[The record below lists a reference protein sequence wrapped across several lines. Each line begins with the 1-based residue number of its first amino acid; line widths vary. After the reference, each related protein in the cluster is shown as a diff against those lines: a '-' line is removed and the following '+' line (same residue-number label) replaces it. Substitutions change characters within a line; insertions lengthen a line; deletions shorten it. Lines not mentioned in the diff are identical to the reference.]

1 MDNLLCLFAGVQI
14 ATGRCTALAN
24 PIAPLDLSWLLM
36 ESPSGTTHVGAMLLF
51 KKPPGRRN
59 TVREVVEAYRRQQPQ
74 PPFNFV
80 PELIGTSAPH
90 FREVDDWD
98 PYYHVQHLSLPGGS
112 SYEELLRLVADLHEP
127 MLDRD
132 RPLFRC
138 WVIDGV
144 PGGRFAIYTKTHH
157 SIIDGVSG
165 LKKLY
170 DGLSLTE
177 EPVIL
182 PPAFAQP
189 RPASQPG
196 TPTPALRRLTDTVR
210 GVINQV
216 GAINQISFG
225 ALRKGLSAALG
236 SHLDGSLPFVAK
248 HSPTNVPLKQAR
260 GFATASLP
268 LEEMHRIGHQFGA
281 TLNDVAATVIDH
293 GLHAYLR
300 EKGQEWS
307 HEFIAMVPM
316 SLRGEGDSAT
326 GTRVSAMFVRLGSP
340 EADVTTRLQQVAH
353 SVAVAKKE
361 LGAMSGDTAM
371 TYAVAIAALA
381 GAGSSTHLDR
391 ITRPACNLVIS
402 NVPGAKE
409 TRYLNGAPLV
419 GIFPVSALAA
429 AIGLNVTLS
438 SYRDHMDFGFVT
450 NAAALDDVH
459 ALAEHTR
466 QAYQDLKAAA
476 KTPRRTGS
484 RTR

>member
-1 MDNLLCLFAGVQI
+1 MSNA
-14 ATGRCTALAN
+14 
-24 PIAPLDLSWLLM
+24 IAPLDLGWLLL

-51 KKPPGRRN
+51 TKPAGRRG
-59 TVREVVEAYRRQQPQ
+59 TVREIVAAYRAQRPM

-80 PELIGTSAPH
+80 PDLIGTSVPH
-90 FREVDDWD
+90 FREVESWE
-98 PYYHVQHLSLPGGS
+98 PRYHVQHLSLPAGS
-112 SYEELLRLVADLHEP
+112 SYEDLLRLVADLHEP

-144 PGGRFAIYTKTHH
+144 PGRRFAIYTKTHH

-170 DGLSLTE
+170 DGLSLTDK
-177 EPVIL
+177 PVIP

-189 RPASQPG
+189 RPASIPAA
-196 TPTPALRRLTDTVR
+196 PPPALRRLTETVR
-210 GVINQV
+210 GAIAQV

-236 SHLDGSLPFVAK
+236 SHLEGSLPFVAR
-248 HSPTNVPLKQAR
+248 HAPTNAPLKQAR

-268 LEEMHRIGHQFGA
+268 LEEMHEIGHRFGA

-300 EKGQEWS
+300 ARGQDYP
-307 HEFIAMVPM
+307 HEFIAMVPV
-316 SLRGEGDSAT
+316 SLREAGDTAV

-340 EADVTTRLQQVAH
+340 EADVADRLRQVVH
-353 SVAVAKKE
+353 SVAAAKKE
-361 LGAMSGDTAM
+361 LGAMSGDAAM
-371 TYAVAIAALA
+371 TYAVAIIALA
-381 GAGSSTHLDR
+381 GAGVTTHLDR
-391 ITRPACNLVIS
+391 VAPPACNLVIS
-402 NVPGAKE
+402 NVPGARE
-409 TRYLNGAPLV
+409 IRYLNGAVLD
-419 GIFPVSALAA
+419 GIFPVSALGA

-450 NAAALDDVH
+450 NAAALDDAH

-466 QAYQDLKAAA
+466 QAYAALKAAA
-476 KTPRRTGS
+476 RAAGKKEGS
-484 RTR
+484 DP

>member
-1 MDNLLCLFAGVQI
+1 MSNA
-14 ATGRCTALAN
+14 
-24 PIAPLDLSWLLM
+24 IAPLDLSWLLI
-36 ESPSGTTHVGAMLLF
+36 ESPSSTTHVGAMLLF

-59 TVREVVEAYRRQQPQ
+59 TVREIVEAFRGQRPL

-90 FREVDDWD
+90 FREVDGWD
-98 PYYHVQHLSLPGGS
+98 PYYHVQHLSLPAGS
-112 SYEELLRLVADLHEP
+112 SYEELLRLVSDLHEP

-170 DGLSLTE
+170 DGLSLTD

-189 RPASQPG
+189 RPPSKPRTQP
-196 TPTPALRRLTDTVR
+196 PALRRLTDTVR
-210 GVINQV
+210 GAIAQV

-236 SHLDGSLPFVAK
+236 SHLEGSLPFVAR

-268 LEEMHRIGHQFGA
+268 MEEMHHIGHQFGA
-281 TLNDVAATVIDH
+281 TLNDVAATIIDH

-300 EKGQEWS
+300 ERGQGYA
-307 HEFIAMVPM
+307 HEFIAMVPV
-316 SLRGEGDSAT
+316 SLRGAGDSAM

-340 EADVTTRLQQVAH
+340 DVDVTERLQQVVH
-353 SVAVAKKE
+353 SLATAKKE
-361 LGAMSGDTAM
+361 LGAMSPDTAM
-371 TYAVAIAALA
+371 TYAVAIIALA
-381 GAGSSTHLDR
+381 GAGASTHLDR
-391 ITRPACNLVIS
+391 IARPACNLVIS

-409 TRYLNGAPLV
+409 IRYLNGAPLV

-450 NAAALDDVH
+450 NAAALDVH

-466 QAYQDLKAAA
+466 QAYADLKAAA
-476 KTPRRTGS
+476 RSATPARSAIRP
-484 RTR
+484 

>member
-1 MDNLLCLFAGVQI
+1 MGNA
-14 ATGRCTALAN
+14 
-24 PIAPLDLSWLLM
+24 IAPLDLSWLLI
-36 ESPSGTTHVGAMLLF
+36 ESPSSTTHVGAMLLF

-59 TVREVVEAYRRQQPQ
+59 TVREIVEAYRGQRPL

-80 PELIGTSAPH
+80 PELIGTSVPH
-90 FREVDDWD
+90 FREVDGWD
-98 PYYHVQHLSLPGGS
+98 PYYHVQHLSLPAGS
-112 SYEELLRLVADLHEP
+112 SYEELLRLVSDLHEP

-170 DGLSLTE
+170 DGLSLTD

-182 PPAFAQP
+182 PPAFAQSRPPSKP
-189 RPASQPG
+189 R
-196 TPTPALRRLTDTVR
+196 TPPPALRRLTGTLR
-210 GVINQV
+210 GAIAQV

-225 ALRKGLSAALG
+225 ALRKGLSAVLG
-236 SHLDGSLPFVAK
+236 SHLEGSLPFVAR
-248 HSPTNVPLKQAR
+248 HAPTNVPLKQAR

-268 LEEMHRIGHQFGA
+268 LEEMHHIGHQFGA

-300 EKGQEWS
+300 ERGQGYAY
-307 HEFIAMVPM
+307 EFIAMVPV
-316 SLRGEGDSAT
+316 SLRGEGDSAM
-326 GTRVSAMFVRLGSP
+326 GTRVSAMFARLGSP
-340 EADVTTRLQQVAH
+340 DVDVSDRLQQVVH
-353 SVAVAKKE
+353 SLAAAKKE
-361 LGAMSGDTAM
+361 LGAMSPDAAM
-371 TYAVAIAALA
+371 TYAVAIIALA
-381 GAGSSTHLDR
+381 GAGASTHLDR
-391 ITRPACNLVIS
+391 VARPACNLVIS

-409 TRYLNGAPLV
+409 IRYLNGAELV

-429 AIGLNVTLS
+429 AIGLNVTMS
-438 SYRDHMDFGFVT
+438 SYRDHMDLGFVANT
-450 NAAALDDVH
+450 PALDDIH

-466 QAYQDLKAAA
+466 QAYADLKAAA
-476 KTPRRTGS
+476 SAAAR
-484 RTR
+484 

>member
-1 MDNLLCLFAGVQI
+1 MSNA
-14 ATGRCTALAN
+14 
-24 PIAPLDLSWLLM
+24 IAPLDLSWLLM

-51 KKPPGRRN
+51 KKPAGRKN
-59 TVREVVEAYRRQQPQ
+59 AVREIVEAYRGQRPL

-80 PELIGTSAPH
+80 PELIGTRAPH
-90 FREVDDWD
+90 FREVESWD
-98 PYYHVQHLSLPGGS
+98 PHYHVQYLSLPAGS
-112 SYEELLRLVADLHEP
+112 SYEELLRLVSDLHEP

-170 DGLSLTE
+170 DGLSLTD
-177 EPVIL
+177 EPTIL

-189 RPASQPG
+189 RPPSKPRTQP
-196 TPTPALRRLTDTVR
+196 PALRRLADTVR
-210 GVINQV
+210 GAITQV

-236 SHLDGSLPFVAK
+236 SHLEGSLPFVAR
-248 HSPTNVPLKQAR
+248 HAPTNLPLKQAR

-268 LEEMHRIGHQFGA
+268 LEEMHHIGHRFGA
-281 TLNDVAATVIDH
+281 TLNDVAATIIDH

-300 EKGQEWS
+300 ERGQDYP
-307 HEFIAMVPM
+307 HEFIAMVPV
-316 SLRGEGDSAT
+316 SLRGEGESAI

-340 EADVTTRLQQVAH
+340 DVEVTERLQQVVH

-361 LGAMSGDTAM
+361 LGAMSADAAM
-371 TYAVAIAALA
+371 TYAVAIIALA
-381 GAGSSTHLDR
+381 GAGASTHLDR
-391 ITRPACNLVIS
+391 VARPACNLVIS

-409 TRYLNGAPLV
+409 IRYLNGAPLV

-450 NAAALDDVH
+450 NAAAIEDAH
-459 ALAEHTR
+459 QLAEHTR
-466 QAYQDLKAAA
+466 RAYADLKSAARI
-476 KTPRRTGS
+476 RRPSKVGTA
-484 RTR
+484 

>member
-1 MDNLLCLFAGVQI
+1 MSNA
-14 ATGRCTALAN
+14 
-24 PIAPLDLSWLLM
+24 IAPLDLSWLLF

-51 KKPPGRRN
+51 KKPSGRKN
-59 TVREVVEAYRRQQPQ
+59 VVREIVDAYRRAQPLA
-74 PPFNFV
+74 PFNFV
-80 PELIGTSAPH
+80 PELLTSTPH
-90 FREVDDWD
+90 FREVENWD
-98 PYYHVQHLSLPGGS
+98 PYYHVQHLSIPAGG

-170 DGLSLTE
+170 DGLSLTD

-189 RPASQPG
+189 RPKPEPGKQP
-196 TPTPALRRLTDTVR
+196 PALRRLTDTVR
-210 GVINQV
+210 SVIAGV
-216 GAINQISFG
+216 GAVNQISFG
-225 ALRKGLSAALG
+225 ALRKGLSAAMG
-236 SHLDGSLPFVAK
+236 SHLEGSLPFVGR

-268 LEEMHRIGHQFGA
+268 LEEMHRIGHRFGA

-300 EKGQEWS
+300 ERGQGYDR
-307 HEFIAMVPM
+307 EFIAMVPV
-316 SLRGEGDSAT
+316 SLRGEGDSAI
-326 GTRVSAMFVRLGSP
+326 GTKVSAMFVRLGAP
-340 EADVTTRLQQVAH
+340 DVGVAERLEQVVH
-353 SVAVAKKE
+353 SVSTAKKE
-361 LGAMSGDTAM
+361 LGALSPDAAM
-371 TYAVAIAALA
+371 TYAVAIIALA
-381 GAGSSTHLDR
+381 GAGATTHLDR
-391 ITRPACNLVIS
+391 VANPACNLVIS
-402 NVPGAKE
+402 NVPGVRE
-409 TRYLNGAPLV
+409 IRYLNGAPLV
-419 GIFPVSALAA
+419 GIFPVSSLAA

-450 NAAALDDVH
+450 NVAALDDVH

-466 QAYQDLKAAA
+466 RAYADLKAAA
-476 KTPRRTGS
+476 RLIQGGKGRRPS
-484 RTR
+484 

>member
-1 MDNLLCLFAGVQI
+1 MSNA
-14 ATGRCTALAN
+14 
-24 PIAPLDLSWLLM
+24 IAPLDLSWLLM

-51 KKPPGRRN
+51 KKPPARKN
-59 TVREVVEAYRRQQPQ
+59 IVREVVDAYRGEQPL

-80 PELIGTSAPH
+80 PELLGTSAPH
-90 FREVDDWD
+90 FREVDNWD
-98 PYYHVQHLSLPGGS
+98 PYYHVQHLSLPAGS

-165 LKKLY
+165 LKRLY
-170 DGLSLTE
+170 DGLSLTD

-189 RPASQPG
+189 RPKSKPRVQP
-196 TPTPALRRLTDTVR
+196 PALRRLTDTVR
-210 GVINQV
+210 GVIAQV

-236 SHLDGSLPFVAK
+236 SQLEGSLPFVAR
-248 HSPTNVPLKQAR
+248 HSPTNIPLKQAR

-268 LEEMHRIGHQFGA
+268 LEEMHRIGHRFGA
-281 TLNDVAATVIDH
+281 TLNDVASTIIDH

-300 EKGQEWS
+300 EQGHDYD
-307 HEFIAMVPM
+307 HEFIAMVPV
-316 SLRGEGDSAT
+316 SLRGDGDTAM
-326 GTRVSAMFVRLGSP
+326 GTKVSAMFVRLGSP
-340 EADVTTRLQQVAH
+340 EAGVVERLEQVVH
-353 SVAVAKKE
+353 SVAAAKKE
-361 LGAMSGDTAM
+361 LGGMSPDAAM
-371 TYAVAIAALA
+371 TYAVAIIALA
-381 GAGSSTHLDR
+381 GAGATTHLDR
-391 ITRPACNLVIS
+391 VTRPACNLVIS
-402 NVPGAKE
+402 NVPGARE
-409 TRYLNGAPLV
+409 IRYLNGAELV

-450 NAAALDDVH
+450 NAAALADVH

-466 QAYQDLKAAA
+466 RAYADLKAATPLR
-476 KTPRRTGS
+476 KTAT
-484 RTR
+484 TRKA

>member
-1 MDNLLCLFAGVQI
+1 MGNA
-14 ATGRCTALAN
+14 
-24 PIAPLDLSWLLM
+24 IAPLDLSWLLM
-36 ESPSGTTHVGAMLLF
+36 ETPSGTTHVGAMLLF
-51 KKPPGRRN
+51 KKPPGRR
-59 TVREVVEAYRRQQPQ
+59 TIVREIVDAYRGQTPQ

-80 PELIGTSAPH
+80 PELIGTRAPH
-90 FREVDDWD
+90 FREVDTWD
-98 PYYHVQHLSLPGGS
+98 PYYHVQHLSLPAGS
-112 SYEELLRLVADLHEP
+112 SYEELLRLVSDLHEP

-177 EPVIL
+177 DPVIL

-189 RPASQPG
+189 RPAARPRKQP
-196 TPTPALRRLTDTVR
+196 PALRRLTDTVR
-210 GVINQV
+210 GALSQV

-225 ALRKGLSAALG
+225 ALRKGLGAALG
-236 SHLDGSLPFVAK
+236 SHLEGSLPFVAK

-268 LEEMHRIGHQFGA
+268 LEEMHRIGHVFGA

-300 EKGQEWS
+300 EKGQPWA
-307 HEFIAMVPM
+307 HEFIAMVPV
-316 SLRGEGDSAT
+316 SLRGEGDSAM

-340 EADVTTRLQQVAH
+340 EADVAERLRQVVQ
-353 SVAVAKKE
+353 SVAAAKKE
-361 LGAMSGDTAM
+361 LGAMSGDAAM
-371 TYAVAIAALA
+371 TYAVAIIALA
-381 GAGSSTHLDR
+381 GAGATTHLDR
-391 ITRPACNLVIS
+391 FAHPACNLVIS

-409 TRYLNGAPLV
+409 IRYLNGAPLV

-450 NAAALDDVH
+450 NAVALDDVH
-459 ALAEHTR
+459 SLAEHTR
-466 QAYQDLKAAA
+466 RAYADLKAAA
-476 KTPRRTGS
+476 PLRKTSSVSTA
-484 RTR
+484 